1 MPAATLLTALAAF
14 QLGGCASNN
23 NVVAEV
29 VAPRPIPARLIE
41 APDVPKCELPPNQPD
56 YSPEEVKAHAK
67 CWRAAYYQIFERYK
81 GLAKAVMARQR
92 IVDAAKSA
100 KS

>member
-14 QLGGCASNN
+14 QLGGCASNT
-23 NVVAEV
+23 VVAEV

-41 APDVPKCELPPNQPD
+41 APDVPKCELPSGRAD
-56 YSPEEVKAHAK
+56 YSPQEVIAYGE
-67 CWRAAYYQIFERYK
+67 CWRAAYDGIFERYK
-81 GLAKAVMARQR
+81 GLAKAVAARQR